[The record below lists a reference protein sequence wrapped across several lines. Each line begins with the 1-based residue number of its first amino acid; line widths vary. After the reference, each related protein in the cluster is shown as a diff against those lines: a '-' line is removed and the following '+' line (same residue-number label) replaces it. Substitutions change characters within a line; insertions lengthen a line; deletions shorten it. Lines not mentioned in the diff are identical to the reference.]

1 MKTIRARLILA
12 TALLLLVSLLAVS
25 LGVYLSLRGALVAR
39 LGGEIREVAS
49 MTATATGD
57 WVRTSKH
64 VVGAAGYAASLD
76 DPRAVLLQAKQSGQ
90 FDLFYVGY
98 ADKRIEFTDPQNLPA
113 GYDATQR
120 PWYIAAVASDKPI
133 MTAPYVDA
141 ASQALVVS
149 FAHARREGG
158 QVLGVVAADVT
169 LTRVVEQVLGVKFSV
184 EGYAFLMSA
193 KGEILVHP
201 QRDLV
206 GKAATDLTP
215 AFGPEQRARFAGA
228 LGDAEIAG
236 KASYA
241 GVFPVPDTDLLLGV
255 VIDRQSAL
263 APLSRLLWT
272 AIGITL
278 LVLVI
283 ALPLMALLFAR
294 MLGGLAL
301 LRDMMQ
307 GISGGG
313 GDLTRQL
320 AVVGEDELAQTSS
333 AFNRFLGVLR
343 SMMLE
348 VRGES
353 GKLADGVE
361 TIDARVQVLADHSAQ
376 LSDTAAANA
385 ATIEEITVSVT
396 QIADNANEANAL
408 VRETGRM
415 SEAGAAAIAEVSREF
430 GRSADSVQQV
440 AAMMQTLNN
449 RAGEIS
455 GIVSVIREIADQTNL
470 LALNA
475 AIEAARAGEQGR
487 GFAVVA
493 DEVRKL
499 AERTGRATLE
509 IGTMIQ
515 GMTGDTA
522 SAYASMEGSIQCV
535 SQGARASEEAARQM
549 HEIQTRMREAM
560 QRLED
565 IASSTSEQQL
575 ATTQMAQAAEQ
586 ITNRMHEN
594 DQALQAVR
602 ETLGML
608 GNVSRRLREL
618 IGGFRL

>member
-1 MKTIRARLILA
+1 
-12 TALLLLVSLLAVS
+12 
-25 LGVYLSLRGALVAR
+25 
-39 LGGEIREVAS
+39 
-49 MTATATGD
+49 
-57 WVRTSKH
+57 
-64 VVGAAGYAASLD
+64 
-76 DPRAVLLQAKQSGQ
+76 
-90 FDLFYVGY
+90 
-98 ADKRIEFTDPQNLPA
+98 
-113 GYDATQR
+113 
-120 PWYIAAVASDKPI
+120 
-133 MTAPYVDA
+133 
-141 ASQALVVS
+141 
-149 FAHARREGG
+149 
-158 QVLGVVAADVT
+158 
-169 LTRVVEQVLGVKFSV
+169 
-184 EGYAFLMSA
+184 
-193 KGEILVHP
+193 
-201 QRDLV
+201 
-206 GKAATDLTP
+206 
-215 AFGPEQRARFAGA
+215 
-228 LGDAEIAG
+228 
-236 KASYA
+236 
-241 GVFPVPDTDLLLGV
+241 
-255 VIDRQSAL
+255 
-263 APLSRLLWT
+263 
-272 AIGITL
+272 
-278 LVLVI
+278 
-283 ALPLMALLFAR
+283 
-294 MLGGLAL
+294 
-301 LRDMMQ
+301 
-307 GISGGG
+307 
-313 GDLTRQL
+313 
-320 AVVGEDELAQTSS
+320 
-333 AFNRFLGVLR
+333 
-343 SMMLE
+343 
-348 VRGES
+348 
-353 GKLADGVE
+353 VE

>member
-39 LGGEIREVAS
+39 LGSEISEVAR
-49 MTATATGD
+49 MTAAATGD
-57 WVRTSKH
+57 WVRTSMN
-64 VVGAAGYAASLD
+64 VVRAAAPAAASG
-76 DPRAVLLQAKQSGQ
+76 DPQAVLQQAKQSGQ
-90 FDLFYVGY
+90 FDLVYVGY
-98 ADKRIEFTDPQNLPA
+98 ADKRIDFTDPQNLPP

-120 PWYIAAVASDKPI
+120 PWYLAAAASDKPI
-133 MTAPYVDA
+133 MTAPYIDA

-184 EGYAFLMSA
+184 EGYAFLMSG

-201 QRDLV
+201 QQDLV
-206 GKAATDLTP
+206 GKPATGLAS
-215 AFGPEQRARFAGA
+215 AFGPEQRAQLAGA
-228 LGDAEIAG
+228 LADVTVAG

-241 GVFPVPDTDLLLGV
+241 GVFAVPETDLQLGV

-278 LVLVI
+278 VVLAV

-301 LRDMMQ
+301 LRDMMK

-320 AVVGEDELAQTSS
+320 AVHGEDELAQTSS

-343 SMMLE
+343 SMMLD

-353 GKLADGVE
+353 AKLADGVE
-361 TIDARVQVLADHSAQ
+361 TIEARVQVLADHSAQ
-376 LSDTAAANA
+376 LSDTTAANA

-396 QIADNANEANAL
+396 QIADSANDANAL
-408 VRETGRM
+408 VRDTGRM

-440 AAMMQTLNN
+440 AAMLQTLNN

-509 IGTMIQ
+509 IGAKIQ
-515 GMTGDTA
+515 GMTSDTA
-522 SAYASMEGSIQCV
+522 SAHASMEGSIQCV

-549 HEIQTRMREAM
+549 QEIQARMREAM
-560 QRLED
+560 LRLED
-565 IASSTSEQQL
+565 IASSTNEQQL

-586 ITNRMHEN
+586 ITTRMQEN
-594 DQALQAVR
+594 DQSLQAVR
-602 ETLGML
+602 ETLGSL
-608 GNVSRRLREL
+608 GSVSRRLREL